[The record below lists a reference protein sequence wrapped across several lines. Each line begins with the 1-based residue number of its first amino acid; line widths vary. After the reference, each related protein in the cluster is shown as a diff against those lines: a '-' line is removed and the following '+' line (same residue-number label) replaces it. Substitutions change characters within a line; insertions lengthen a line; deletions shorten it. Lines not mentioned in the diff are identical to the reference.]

1 MGVADRLRELR
12 MAGKHE
18 LVVTLASEVLRKESP
33 EVTVV
38 DGRVRVSTRTFVG
51 DHALDGVFDPSDR
64 ASVRGCVE
72 RRGTYRLRDPDEEME
87 GFTFTSGC
95 HHDTIVDSLS
105 QESETEAR
113 AAPLDDSEAT
123 PAAGSAPGPNTE
135 TTVRADGGEADRR
148 GRTTGEST
156 SILQQ
161 AVVAVQNQFRE

>member
-1 MGVADRLRELR
+1 MGVAERLRELR

-38 DGRVRVSTRTFVG
+38 DGRVRVETRTFVG

-64 ASVRGCVE
+64 SSVTASVE

-95 HHDTIVDSLS
+95 HHDDVVDDLTQASVS
-105 QESETEAR
+105 RSAPTEDPDA
-113 AAPLDDSEAT
+113 S
-123 PAAGSAPGPNTE
+123 PAAGSTPERTEGP
-135 TTVRADGGEADRR
+135 TVRADGGEADPT
-148 GRTTGEST
+148 GDRTAGGST

-161 AVVAVQNQFRE
+161 AVVAVQNQFRG